1 MSLSASDN
9 RHLGVS
15 PFGTVFNN
23 GYSLDLGLDQT
34 GVFSKSA
41 RKTTNKGLKA
51 LANFSGI
58 DKMDE
63 KLAVLFGTKS
73 DTGRM
78 GSDKNS
84 RTLDFSLSD
93 IKKVGIAHPKQTEQK
108 FDYWRVGWDGV
119 NANTTFKFNKGQTLE
134 FQMTIGG
141 QPISFFNS
149 GCDYTVKV
157 SVNVPNIDTFD
168 ICSELGDVCD
178 PVDCREHT
186 LRLVKDLNE
195 YWLPGGQKLSD
206 YFDIYP
212 IFSAPASNATPVAYT
227 QWTLDYC
234 GFGGLNELSA
244 VSAQYPGAKVERDT
258 MTDKFVMI
266 LPDGETPDP
275 FVQTR
280 ASILKGCEDCPA
292 GYEEIEEGVVYAV
305 AMEDDGVTQ
314 AAKVQ
319 ALPGAVANSA
329 VKTGQDFGV
338 GHYVVVLDNELTE
351 TEEATFV
358 AANPTSV
365 IKFVGTKAAFCADDT
380 TTTTA
385 WVEGG
390 TFNASQVKYRIL
402 VPNDCNGSRLTDIQ
416 DAYPDL
422 TITQV
427 QNVNC
432 VSVFETT
439 VETDPSDFEGCNPAI
454 VQQMFKAEAP
464 KPFGI
469 NQYWFPYVAT
479 PVTTATNCGFEIK
492 AKPVV
497 LSADEC
503 LVEELPFIMTSARIH
518 SISGGYPVD
527 YSMNTIVPVGTWRV
541 LQLERAQDLDNLG
554 GHLRGW
560 EQRGRF
566 YFQDEKPYRKVIE
579 RQLTGTYSRLD
590 NLTQYSDLFFTIEK
604 SNKAGM
610 NDKAYTYI
618 TYHILVPYGRT
629 TDLESLYRSM
639 AGAAGVPFYG
649 GDPTALPV
657 TP

>member
-1 MSLSASDN
+1 MAHTSSN
-9 RHLGVS
+9 NHHIGVS
-15 PFGTVFNN
+15 PFGTVFKE
-23 GYSLDLGLDQT
+23 GYSLDLGIDQA
-34 GVFSKSA
+34 GIFSKSP
-41 RKTTNKGLKA
+41 RKTTQKGLKA
-51 LANFSGI
+51 LANFAGI
-58 DKMDE
+58 DKTSE
-63 KLAVLFGTKS
+63 KLALLFGTKPDS
-73 DTGRM
+73 GRM

-93 IKKVGIAHPKQTEQK
+93 IKQVGISHPKQTEQK

-119 NANTTFKFNKGQTLE
+119 NAATTFKFNKGQTLE

-141 QPISFFNS
+141 QPVSFFNS

-157 SVNVPNIDTFD
+157 SVNIPNIETLDVCT
-168 ICSELGDVCD
+168 ELGDVCD

-186 LRLVKDLNE
+186 LALVKNLNE
-195 YWLPGGQKLSD
+195 YWLPGGQVLSD

-212 IFSAPASNATPVAYT
+212 IFSAPTANATPVAYT
-227 QWTLDYC
+227 QWELEYC

-244 VSAQYPGAKVERDT
+244 VSAQYPEAKVERDT
-258 MTDKFVMI
+258 MTDKFVMV
-266 LPDGETPDP
+266 LPDGETPAP

-292 GYEEIEEGVVYAV
+292 GYDEIAEGVVYAV
-305 AMEDDGVTQ
+305 AIEDDGVTQ
-314 AAKVQ
+314 VAKVQ
-319 ALPGAVANSA
+319 ALPGAVADSA

-351 TEEATFV
+351 AEEATFIT
-358 AANPTSV
+358 ANPTSI
-365 IKFVGTKAAFCADDT
+365 IKFVGAKSAFCADDT
-380 TTTTA
+380 ETTTA

-390 TFNASQVKYRIL
+390 TFNASQVTYRIL
-402 VPNDCNGSRLTDIQ
+402 VPDDCNGTRLAEIQSR
-416 DAYPDL
+416 YPGL

-427 QNVNC
+427 GTSTNC
-432 VSVFETT
+432 VSVFQTT
-439 VETDPSDFEGCNPAI
+439 VETDPSDFKGCSQAI
-454 VQQMFKAEAP
+454 IQQMFNSEAP

-469 NQYWFPYVAT
+469 GQYWFPYVVPGT
-479 PVTTATNCGFEIK
+479 PVATNCGFEIK

-503 LVEELPFIMTSARIH
+503 LIEELPFIMTSARIH

-527 YSMNTIVPVGTWRV
+527 YSMNTIVPVGTWRI

-554 GHLRGW
+554 GNLRGW

-579 RQLTGTYSRLD
+579 RQLTGTHSRLD

-610 NDKAYTYI
+610 NSKEYSYL

-629 TDLESLYRSM
+629 TDLEAVYQSM
-639 AGAAGVPFYG
+639 AGAAGVSFE
-649 GDPTALPV
+649 V
-657 TP
+657 K